1 MADTQSTQP
10 QLFDVAELPGRPML
24 HWHGKRPLRE
34 IPYYPAQL
42 RERYG
47 HAPSPSQGEGWGEGG
62 GEGWVNRLYWGDNLQ
77 VMAHLMR
84 EFRGKIK
91 LIYID
96 PPFDSGADYRKRVK
110 LRGTSV
116 ETDLSVL
123 EERQYTDIWSN
134 DLYLQYMYER
144 LILMRELLAEDGSI
158 YLHCDWH
165 RGHYLRCI
173 MDEIFGESS
182 FRSEIIWQR
191 ISAHANIINSY
202 GTIHDT
208 ILYYTKSTFFTWNT
222 QYMPYSESHLS
233 QSYRYVEEST
243 GRRYALR
250 DITAPIERASS
261 GQLYAWKGIRPPVGR
276 CWVYAKDRME
286 QFEAEGRLQ
295 YSKNNYPRLKV
306 YLDEMP
312 GVPLQDIWTDVKP
325 VQAQSDEREGYP
337 TQKSEQLLQRILN
350 VSSNPGDL
358 IADFFIGSGTTAAV
372 AQKLGRR
379 WIGADINLGAIHTTA
394 QRLARIIEEQQR
406 EAHQLELLPAAQSTN
421 LPVSQFT
428 TFEVYNVNHYE
439 IFKNAEE
446 ARDIVLK
453 LYGVEPLKGHR
464 FFDGTLDGRWVK
476 VVDLNRICSKLD
488 IQTIFDNLPPDDTR
502 GVVVLCAGHEYD
514 VPEAI
519 KRRNL
524 LNIPFEVRD
533 ILTDRQDVIF
543 KRPPE
548 AQTHLLREDW
558 FVTLAIEQFYSPMLL
573 QKLSLEGDPEAIED
587 WRQTVASVLID
598 PAYDGEVFH
607 ARITDTPARRDE
619 LVRGEYTWKVGGYGE
634 GQVAVKIV
642 DVLDEEWF
650 GVVENRT
657 MPDSTLITSLP
668 VTDELLEKVVEPIVD
683 ALAPEQVILFGSYA
697 EGRATADSDLDL
709 LVVTEQPLSRKEWL
723 ERTQGLFRDMPL
735 PIQVITIS
743 QQEFEETRDVIGGI
757 AYPAAKYGRV
767 IYEKS

>member
-62 GEGWVNRLYWGDNLQ
+62 SEGRVNRLYWGDNLQ

-96 PPFDSGADYRKRVK
+96 PPFDSGADYRKRIK

-144 LILMRELLAEDGSI
+144 LILMRELLTEDGAI
-158 YLHCDWH
+158 YLHCDARRSH
-165 RGHYLRCI
+165 HLRCVLNEVFGP
-173 MDEIFGESS
+173 DNFQNEIAWR
-182 FRSEIIWQR
+182 RSAMAA
-191 ISAHANIINSY
+191 SA
-202 GTIHDT
+202 GTKWKNAHDT
-208 ILYYTKSTFFTWNT
+208 ILFYSKTGGAIFNP
-222 QYMPYSESHLS
+222 QRGEYSE
-233 QSYRYVEEST
+233 QSKELYKHKDERGYYQRVPLLVSGKRSGATGQPWRGIDPSTRGRQGMHWVKTPAELEELDEQ
-243 GRRYALR
+243 GLIYWPEKEDGIPRLKYY
-250 DITAPIERASS
+250 
-261 GQLYAWKGIRPPVGR
+261 LY
-276 CWVYAKDRME
+276 
-286 QFEAEGRLQ
+286 EAEGPVISDFWDDIHMISSS
-295 YSKNNYPRLKV
+295 SK
-306 YLDEMP
+306 E
-312 GVPLQDIWTDVKP
+312 
-325 VQAQSDEREGYP
+325 SEEYP
-337 TQKSEQLLQRILN
+337 TQKPEALIERIIQA
-350 VSSNPGDL
+350 STNPNDL
-358 IADFFIGSGTTAAV
+358 VADFFIGSGTTAAV

-394 QRLARIIEEQQR
+394 QRLARTIEEQQNKPR
-406 EAHQLELLPAAQSTN
+406 QLELIGDESTTSDS
-421 LPVSQFT
+421 PSAIRYSQ
-428 TFEVYNVNHYE
+428 FEVYNVNHYE
-439 IFKNAEE
+439 VFKNAEE

-533 ILTDRQDVIF
+533 ILTDRKDVIF

-548 AQTHLLREDW
+548 AQTRLLEEDG
-558 FVTLAIEQFYSPMLL
+558 FVTLAIEQFYSPLLL
-573 QKLSLEGDPEAIED
+573 QKLSLEDDPEAIED

-607 ARITDTPARRDE
+607 ARITDTPAHRDE
-619 LVRGEYTWKVGGYGE
+619 LVRGEYTWKAGEYGD
-634 GQVAVKIV
+634 GPVAVKIV
-642 DVLDEEWF
+642 DVLDETWF
-650 GVVENRT
+650 GVIE
-657 MPDSTLITSLP
+657 MS
-668 VTDELLEKVVEPIVD
+668 
-683 ALAPEQVILFGSYA
+683 ALN
-697 EGRATADSDLDL
+697 
-709 LVVTEQPLSRKEWL
+709 VTEE
-723 ERTQGLFRDMPL
+723 G
-735 PIQVITIS
+735 
-743 QQEFEETRDVIGGI
+743 
-757 AYPAAKYGRV
+757 A
-767 IYEKS
+767 

>member
-34 IPYYPAQL
+34 ISYYPAQL

-47 HAPSPSQGEGWGEGG
+47 EGG
-62 GEGWVNRLYWGDNLQ
+62 PSDGWVNRLYWGDNLQ
-77 VMAHLMR
+77 IMAHLMR

-96 PPFDSGADYRKRVK
+96 PPFDSGADYRKRIR
-110 LRGTSV
+110 LRGASV
-116 ETDLSVL
+116 QTDLNVL

-158 YLHCDWH
+158 YLHCDYRRSH
-165 RGHYLRCI
+165 HLRCI
-173 MDEIFGESS
+173 MDEVFGPDN
-182 FRSEIIWQR
+182 FRCEIQWQR
-191 ISAHANIINSY
+191 VASRS
-202 GTIHDT
+202 GTKSIPLIHDT
-208 ILYYTKSTFFTWNT
+208 IFLYAKGSTWVYNP
-222 QYMPYSESHLS
+222 QYEPYDEQYLESHYTQVDEDGRRFRWDNATAAGEGPPRVFFGKLLEPPPGTHWRWTQENIDKLIS
-233 QSYRYVEEST
+233 EGRIGLTST
-243 GRRYALR
+243 GMPQY
-250 DITAPIERASS
+250 
-261 GQLYAWKGIRPPVGR
+261 KR
-276 CWVYAKDRME
+276 C
-286 QFEAEGRLQ
+286 
-295 YSKNNYPRLKV
+295 
-306 YLDEMP
+306 LDEMP
-312 GVPLQDIWTDVKP
+312 GRVVQSIWTDISP
-325 VQAQSDEREGYP
+325 VNSQALEALGYP
-337 TQKSEQLLQRILN
+337 TQKPETFIERVIRT
-350 VSSNPGDL
+350 SSNHSDL
-358 IADFFIGSGTTAAV
+358 VADFFIGSGTTAAV

-394 QRLARIIEEQQR
+394 QRLARIIEEQQNTP
-406 EAHQLELLPAAQSTN
+406 HQPELFDDNQSPISNTQY
-421 LPVSQFT
+421 PI
-428 TFEVYNVNHYE
+428 FEVYNVNHYE

-464 FFDGTLDGRWVK
+464 FFDGVLDGRWVK

-519 KRRNL
+519 KQRNL

-533 ILTDRQDVIF
+533 ILTDRKDVIF

-548 AQTHLLREDW
+548 AQVSLAREDGRLILS
-558 FVTLAIEQFYSPMLL
+558 VEQFYSPLLL
-573 QKLSLEGDPEAIED
+573 QKLSLEDDPEAIED
-587 WRQTVASVLID
+587 WRQIVASVLID

-619 LVRGEYTWKVGGYGE
+619 MVRGEYTWKVQDYGE

-642 DVLDEEWF
+642 DVLDETWF
-650 GVVENRT
+650 GVME
-657 MPDSTLITSLP
+657 
-668 VTDELLEKVVEPIVD
+668 
-683 ALAPEQVILFGSYA
+683 
-697 EGRATADSDLDL
+697 
-709 LVVTEQPLSRKEWL
+709 
-723 ERTQGLFRDMPL
+723 
-735 PIQVITIS
+735 
-743 QQEFEETRDVIGGI
+743 
-757 AYPAAKYGRV
+757 
-767 IYEKS
+767 